1 MPKFNPTPDESLLFG
16 LLDQLVR
23 GESADMRRLV
33 HQPTKKSPG
42 PSETLRGRR
51 PQLVRMLNS
60 AIQTREMGENIRHSP
75 GLMKDALM
83 EVTRPLRG
91 VRNANENFIASMNN
105 KLNRAPTHRDFKG
118 MDPIEII
125 MENVGHDT
133 NRRKIIGQ
141 LGRVDQEL
149 TRRGDIL
156 RRMSRVLKTGRFTG
170 PLAVLM
176 LLPMLAAAS
185 REDTSG
191 DEVVGE
197 GLF

>member
-1 MPKFNPTPDESLLFG
+1 
-16 LLDQLVR
+16 
-23 GESADMRRLV
+23 MRRLV

-51 PQLVRMLNS
+51 PQLTKLLNQ

-91 VRNANENFIASMNN
+91 VRNANENFISMATNMLRRPPGHPLDKN
-105 KLNRAPTHRDFKG
+105 VDPLNLLFR
-118 MDPIEII
+118 
-125 MENVGHDT
+125 NVELDAG
-133 NRRKIIGQ
+133 RRKIIGQ
-141 LGRVDQEL
+141 LAGVDQEL
-149 TRRGDIL
+149 TRRTDIL
-156 RRMSRVLKTGRFTG
+156 RRMSKVLKTGRFTG